1 MRKRVISYAPAVAA
15 GLCTVI
21 AFSTNCAL
29 AAGDCVVQPNRQLAQ
44 DGHWYYH
51 VDRVNYRKCWYL
63 VEPRTRISL
72 ADVPAA
78 RPSPD
83 AALQQ
88 AFSSFVSLLSV
99 DFTGTKAAATQQ
111 DATNS
116 DARALQTR
124 PDDLRNG
131 DGPRVKR
138 VRVARHPDF
147 STAGTARL
155 NRQSPTG
162 PHGGRTDQPRPFDQA
177 ERDAQVQEFLRWKP
191 DERPAPPL
199 DQGERDVLFHEFLRW
214 KARQTP

>member
-51 VDRVNYRKCWYL
+51 VDRVHYRKCWYL
-63 VEPRTRISL
+63 VEPRTRIRL
-72 ADVPAA
+72 ADVPAE
-78 RPSPD
+78 RPPPD

-88 AFSSFVSLLSV
+88 TFSSFFSLLSA
-99 DFTGTKAAATQQ
+99 DFPGAMPGATQR

-124 PDDLRNG
+124 PHDLRNG
-131 DGPRVKR
+131 DVKR
-138 VRVARHPDF
+138 VRVARHPDLN
-147 STAGTARL
+147 TAGTARL
-155 NRQSPTG
+155 NRQSSTG
-162 PHGGRTDQPRPFDQA
+162 PHGGRTDQPLPFDQA
-177 ERDAQVQEFLRWKP
+177 ERDGLFQEFLQWN
-191 DERPAPPL
+191 
-199 DQGERDVLFHEFLRW
+199 
-214 KARQTP
+214 ARQ